1 MTRDYGMR
9 VFVPRLEV
17 SCLEVKNMNY
27 TNKGNKPTKT
37 GFGEGVLAAAQ
48 RDSNVVGL
56 GADITNSVGMNLFA
70 EAFPERFVSM
80 GIAEQDAV
88 ATAAGLA
95 LSGKIPVFSTYGV
108 FAAHRANDQIR
119 VSVCYNNVHVV
130 IGGAHAG
137 VSVGP
142 DGATHQALEDIAAM
156 RVLPNMTVISPC
168 DATQAKIA
176 TEKAILECK
185 GPVYV
190 RFGREAVPDFT
201 DEKQDFEIGKAQL
214 MREGSDITLVAT
226 GHEVWESLEAAHMLE
241 HMGVS
246 ARVINMH
253 TIKPLDGEILVK
265 AAEDTRLIFTVEEHQ
280 IAGGLGGAVTEFLA
294 ENHPIRVCRI
304 GMDDRF
310 GESGQASA
318 LMHKFGLDAAGI
330 VHRVLD
336 IMSNEDFSI
345 YVRKM
350 GKPFD
355 TYIRKLYDSKMLYE
369 GYDYHDESTFANC
382 HDTKVYQHYIAQGKR
397 GHEVLETLARA
408 LHDHF
413 ITHQLYKMLDL
424 YDEKDVVGIMGGH
437 AKRRDDPQYR
447 QIVLLSKKLTEMGR
461 LMVTGGGPGAMEAA
475 HLGAWMAGRSEAE
488 VDEAIDM
495 LKPSPTYKDEGWL
508 RRSFEVMERFPRITD
523 RRSLAIPTYYY
534 GHEPTAPFAT
544 HIAKYFDNS
553 VREDGVVTIAKGG
566 IIYTPGSAGTM
577 QEIFQDA
584 GQNHYESEG
593 YASPMIF
600 LGKDYYTNVMPAY
613 TILKSLSDKGLY
625 KNMILTISDDNDE
638 IIDAIVRFREGS

>member
-1 MTRDYGMR
+1 M
-9 VFVPRLEV
+9 
-17 SCLEVKNMNY
+17 KY
-27 TNKGNKPTKT
+27 TNKGNKATKT

-48 RDSNVVGL
+48 KDNRVVGL

-70 EAFPERFVSM
+70 EAYPERFFSM

-95 LSGKIPVFSTYGV
+95 LSGKKPVFSTYGV

-119 VSVCYNNVHVV
+119 ISVCYNNVHVV

-176 TEKAILECK
+176 TEKAILECD

-190 RFGREAVPDFT
+190 RFGREPVPDFT
-201 DEKQDFEIGKAQL
+201 GEDQEFEIGKAQL
-214 MREGSDITLVAT
+214 MHEGDDITLVAT
-226 GHEVWESLEAAHMLE
+226 GHEVWEALEAAHMLE
-241 HMGVS
+241 HLNISV
-246 ARVINMH
+246 RVINMH
-253 TIKPLDGEILVK
+253 TIKPLDGEILTK
-265 AAEDTRLIFTVEEHQ
+265 AAEDTRLIFTIEEHQ

-304 GMDDRF
+304 GMNDRF

-318 LMHKFGLDAAGI
+318 LVHKFGLDAAGI
-330 VHRVLD
+330 VHRVLE
-336 IMSNEDFSI
+336 IMSNQDFSI

-382 HDTKVYQHYIAQGKR
+382 HDTKVYQHYLAQGKR
-397 GHEVLETLARA
+397 GHNVLETLARA

-413 ITHQLYKMLDL
+413 ITYQLYKMLDL
-424 YDEKDVVGIMGGH
+424 YDEKDVIGVMGGH

-447 QIVLLSKKLTEMGR
+447 QIVFLSKRLTEMGR
-461 LMVTGGGPGAMEAA
+461 LMVTGGGPGAMEAT

-488 VDEAIDM
+488 VNEAVDM
-495 LKPSPTYKDEGWL
+495 LMPSPTYTDEGWL
-508 RRSFEVMERFPRITD
+508 RRSFEVMERFPLKTD
-523 RRSLAIPTYYY
+523 YRSLAIPTYYY

-544 HIAKYFDNS
+544 DIAKYFDNS
-553 VREDGVVTIAKGG
+553 VREDGIVTIAKGG

-613 TILKSLSDKGLY
+613 TLLKYLSDKGLY

-638 IIDAIVRFREGS
+638 IVEAIVRFKKGKC

>member
-1 MTRDYGMR
+1 M
-9 VFVPRLEV
+9 
-17 SCLEVKNMNY
+17 KY
-27 TNKGNKPTKT
+27 TNKGNKATKT

-48 RDSNVVGL
+48 KDNRVVGL
-56 GADITNSVGMNLFA
+56 GVDITNSVGMNLFA
-70 EAFPERFVSM
+70 EAYPERFFSM

-119 VSVCYNNVHVV
+119 ISVCYNDVHVV

-142 DGATHQALEDIAAM
+142 DGATHQALEDITAM

-176 TEKAILECK
+176 TEKAILECD

-190 RFGREAVPDFT
+190 RFGREPVPDFT
-201 DEKQDFEIGKAQL
+201 GEDQEFEIGKAQL
-214 MREGSDITLVAT
+214 MHEGDDITLVAT
-226 GHEVWESLEAAHMLE
+226 GHEVWEALEAAHMLE
-241 HMGVS
+241 HLNISV
-246 ARVINMH
+246 RVINMH
-253 TIKPLDGEILVK
+253 TIKPLDGEILTK
-265 AAEDTRLIFTVEEHQ
+265 AAEDTRLIFTIEEHQ

-304 GMDDRF
+304 GMNDRF

-318 LMHKFGLDAAGI
+318 LVHKFGLDAAGI
-330 VHRVLD
+330 VHRVLE
-336 IMSNEDFSI
+336 IMSNQDFSI

-355 TYIRKLYDSKMLYE
+355 TYIRKLYDSNMLYD
-369 GYDYHDESTFANC
+369 GYDYHDESTFENC
-382 HDTKVYQHYIAQGKR
+382 YDTKVYKHYLSQGKR

-424 YDEKDVVGIMGGH
+424 YDEKDVIGVMGGH

-447 QIVLLSKKLTEMGR
+447 QIVFLSKKLTEMGR
-461 LMVTGGGPGAMEAA
+461 LMVTGGGPGAMEAT

-488 VDEAIDM
+488 VDEAIAM
-495 LKPSPTYKDEGWL
+495 LIPSPTYTDEGWL

-523 RRSLAIPTYYY
+523 YRSLAIPTYYY

-544 HIAKYFDNS
+544 DIAKYFDNS

-613 TILKSLSDKGLY
+613 TLLKYLSDRGLY

-638 IIDAIVRFREGS
+638 IIDAIVRFREGN

>member
-1 MTRDYGMR
+1 MEY
-9 VFVPRLEV
+9 E
-17 SCLEVKNMNY
+17 
-27 TNKGNKPTKT
+27 NKGNKPTKT

-48 RDSNVVGL
+48 QDKRVVGL
-56 GADITNSVGMNLFA
+56 GADITNSVGMNFFA
-70 EAFPERFVSM
+70 EAFPERFFSM

-119 VSVCYNNVHVV
+119 ISVCYNNVHVV
-130 IGGAHAG
+130 VGGAHAG

-142 DGATHQALEDIAAM
+142 DGATHQALEDIATM

-201 DEKQDFEIGKAQL
+201 SEKQDFQIGKAQL
-214 MREGSDITLVAT
+214 MREGSDITMVAT

-241 HMGVS
+241 HMGIS

-336 IMSNEDFSI
+336 IMSNQDFSI
-345 YVRKM
+345 YVRKL

-355 TYIRKLYDSKMLYE
+355 TYIRKLYDSKRLYE
-369 GYDYHDESTFANC
+369 GYDYHDESTFENC
-382 HDTKVYQHYIAQGKR
+382 YDTKVYRHYIAQGKR

-413 ITHQLYKMLDL
+413 ITHELYKMLDL

-437 AKRRDDPQYR
+437 AMRRDNTQYR
-447 QIVLLSKKLTEMGR
+447 QIVFLCKKLTEMDR
-461 LMVTGGGPGAMEAA
+461 LIVTGGGPGAMEAA

-488 VDEAIDM
+488 VDEAIDI

-508 RRSFEVMERFPRITD
+508 RHSFEVMERFPRMTD
-523 RRSLAIPTYYY
+523 HRSLAIPTYYY

-544 HIAKYFDNS
+544 DIAKYFDNS

-600 LGKDYYTNVMPAY
+600 LGKDYYTNYIPAY
-613 TILKSLSDKGLY
+613 TLLKDLSDRGIY
-625 KNMILTISDDNDE
+625 KNMILAISDDNDE
-638 IIDAIVRFREGS
+638 IIEALEKFKESI

>member
-1 MTRDYGMR
+1 MEYQ
-9 VFVPRLEV
+9 
-17 SCLEVKNMNY
+17 
-27 TNKGNKPTKT
+27 NKGNKPTKT

-48 RDSNVVGL
+48 KDSRVVGL

-70 EAFPERFVSM
+70 EAFPERFFSM

-95 LSGKIPVFSTYGV
+95 LGGKIPVFSTYGV

-119 VSVCYNNVHVV
+119 ISVCYNNVHVV

-142 DGATHQALEDIAAM
+142 DGATHQALEDIATM

-190 RFGREAVPDFT
+190 RFGREPMPDFT
-201 DEKQDFEIGKAQL
+201 DENQDFEIGKAQL
-214 MREGSDITLVAT
+214 MREGTDITIVAT
-226 GHEVWESLEAAHMLE
+226 GHEVWEALEAADMLE
-241 HMGVS
+241 HLNVS

-253 TIKPLDGEILVK
+253 TIKPLDGDILNK
-265 AAEDTRLIFTVEEHQ
+265 AAEETRMFFTVEEHQ
-280 IAGGLGGAVTEFLA
+280 TAGGLGSAVTEFLS
-294 ENHPIRVCRI
+294 ENHPIRVCCI
-304 GMDDRF
+304 GMNDRF
-310 GESGQASA
+310 GESGRALA
-318 LMHKFGLDAAGI
+318 LMHKYGLDAAGI
-330 VHRVLD
+330 VHRVLE
-336 IMSNEDFSI
+336 IIANEDFGV
-345 YVRKM
+345 YVRKL

-355 TYIRKLYDSKMLYE
+355 TYIKKLYDSKKLYE

-382 HDTKVYQHYIAQGKR
+382 YDTKVYQHYIAQGKR
-397 GHEVLETLARA
+397 GHEVLETLSRA

-424 YDEKDVVGIMGGH
+424 YEEKDVIGVMGGH

-447 QIVLLSKKLTEMGR
+447 QIVFLSKKLTEMGR

-488 VDEAIDM
+488 VEEAIAM
-495 LKPSPTYKDEGWL
+495 LIPSPTYKDEGWL
-508 RRSFEVMERFPRITD
+508 RRSFEVKERFPMETD
-523 RRSLAIPTYYY
+523 YRSLALPTYYY
-534 GHEPTAPFAT
+534 GHEPTTPFAT

-593 YASPMIF
+593 FASPMIF
-600 LGKDYYTNVMPAY
+600 MGKDYFTNVMPAY
-613 TILKSLSDKGLY
+613 TFLKDLSDRGLY

-638 IIDAIVRFREGS
+638 IIEAIVRFREGK